1 MSERIGETAEA
12 VFDTL
17 EDTDLTIAEVIAV
30 LEIVKHELLLALD
43 QTRTQGETLQ

>member
-1 MSERIGETAEA
+1 MSERIGKTAEA

-30 LEIVKHELLLALD
+30 LEIVKHELLNALD
-43 QTRTQGETLQ
+43 GTQPQGATLQ